1 MISQRTEPPPRSIL
15 VVEDHDDTARVMSRL
30 LRASGYEAAIAGSL
44 REARALCG
52 ERSFD
57 LLIVDVSLPD
67 GAGTRLLADGEDCAP
82 AKGIIVSGH
91 PADLQD
97 LACVSRRVCGYL
109 VKPISFDDL
118 LNAVRRALAENN

>member
-1 MISQRTEPPPRSIL
+1 MSSQRTERPPRSIL
-15 VVEDHDDTARVMSRL
+15 VVEDHHDTARVMSRL
-30 LRASGYEAAIAGSL
+30 LRASGYEAATAGSL

-67 GAGTRLLADGEDCAP
+67 GAGTRLLADDADCAP
-82 AKGIIVSGH
+82 AKGIVVSGH

-97 LACVSRRVCGYL
+97 LDCVSRRMCGYL
-109 VKPISFDDL
+109 MKPIAFDEL
-118 LNAVRRALAENN
+118 LNAVRRALAEKN

>member
-1 MISQRTEPPPRSIL
+1 MNSQQTERRPRTIL
-15 VVEDHDDTARVMSRL
+15 VVEDHHDTARVMSRL
-30 LRASGYEAAIAGSL
+30 LRASGYEAATAGSL
-44 REARALCG
+44 REAQALCG

-57 LLIVDVSLPD
+57 LLIVDISLPD
-67 GAGTRLLADGEDCAP
+67 GAGTRLLADESGCAP

-97 LACVSRRVCGYL
+97 LAGVSRRMCGYL
-109 VKPISFDDL
+109 VKPISFDEL